1 MNAFEIRRA
10 IVRGRE
16 GGRMKKVF
24 ALSLVAVLCLAVV
37 AIAGDDK
44 MAGKDKSPTMEG
56 TITKVDMAG
65 KMMMVKDSAGKESTV
80 YWTDKTKVAGDELKE
95 GSLVHWKGMEKDGK
109 MWATWVHVGEMK
121 KM

>member
-1 MNAFEIRRA
+1 
-10 IVRGRE
+10 
-16 GGRMKKVF
+16 MKKVF

-37 AIAGDDK
+37 AVAGDDK
-44 MAGKDKSPTMEG
+44 MAGKGKMDGKAMEG
-56 TITKVDMAG
+56 TITKLDMAG

-80 YWTDKTKVAGDELKE
+80 YWTDTTKVEGDELKE
-95 GSLVHWKGMEKDGK
+95 GSMVHYKGAEKDGK

>member
-1 MNAFEIRRA
+1 
-10 IVRGRE
+10 
-16 GGRMKKVF
+16 MKKVF

-37 AIAGDDK
+37 AVAGDDK
-44 MAGKDKSPTMEG
+44 MAGKDKGGAMMEG
-56 TITKVDMAG
+56 TISKIDMAG
-65 KMMMVKDSAGKESTV
+65 KMMTVKDSAGKETSV

>member
-1 MNAFEIRRA
+1 
-10 IVRGRE
+10 
-16 GGRMKKVF
+16 MKKVF

-37 AIAGDDK
+37 AVAGDDK
-44 MAGKDKSPTMEG
+44 MAGKDKAGAVMEG
-56 TITKVDMAG
+56 TIAKIDMAG
-65 KMMMVKDSAGKESTV
+65 KMMTVKDSAGKETSV

>member
-1 MNAFEIRRA
+1 
-10 IVRGRE
+10 
-16 GGRMKKVF
+16 MKKVF

-37 AIAGDDK
+37 AVAGDDK

-65 KMMMVKDSAGKESTV
+65 KMMMVKDSAGKESAI

-95 GSLVHWKGMEKDGK
+95 GSLVHWKGMEKEGK